1 MIKKSFGAE
10 LTTTE
15 ITLYEVPTGKK
26 TEWKMLYATNTGSAN
41 KKFNARVYKA
51 ADDVY
56 LTIFDEFIVNTKDF
70 FHIGGA
76 EFEFIMLDEG
86 DKILVSGETDDDIT
100 LLVSVIEYNDVIQG
114 G

>member
-1 MIKKSFGAE
+1 MIKKTFGAS

-15 ITLYEVPTGKK
+15 ITLYEVPIGKK
-26 TEWKMLYATNTGSAN
+26 TEWKMLYAANIDTAN

-51 ADDVY
+51 AQDAH

-70 FHIGGA
+70 FHLGGS
-76 EFEFIMLDEG
+76 EFEFIMLEEG
-86 DKILVSGETDDDIT
+86 DKILVSGETSGDIT
-100 LLVSVIEYNDVIQG
+100 LLVSVIEYNDIIQG

>member
-1 MIKKSFGAE
+1 MIKKSLGAT

-15 ITLYEVPTGKK
+15 ITLYEVPASKK
-26 TEWKMLYATNTGSAN
+26 AEWVMLYATNLGSAN
-41 KKFNARVYKA
+41 KKFNARIYKA
-51 ADDVY
+51 ADDVH
-56 LTIFDEFIVNTKDF
+56 LQMFDEFIVNTKDF

-76 EFEFIMLDEG
+76 VNEFVMLAAG
-86 DKILVSGETDDDIT
+86 DKIKVSGETDNDIT

>member
-26 TEWKMLYATNTGSAN
+26 TEWKMLYATNTDGST
-41 KKFNARVYKA
+41 KKFNAKVYKA
-51 ADDVY
+51 AQDAT
-56 LTIFDEFIVNTKDF
+56 LTIFDSFSVNTKDF

-76 EFEFIMLDEG
+76 EFEFIMLEEG
-86 DKILVSGETDDDIT
+86 DKILVSGDTDGDIT
-100 LLVSVIEYNDVIQG
+100 LLVSVIEYNDIIQG